1 MYAPPATIA
10 PEIIACITEGRLPT
24 LRELRRV
31 AERMRGELRGARDRF
46 RSVPERIERRLMLRA
61 ALAAL
66 AGTGAARRIPLAA

>member
-31 AERMRGELRGARDRF
+31 AERMRGELCGARDRF